1 MHAVIF
7 DIDGT
12 LLRSSATDDAL
23 YRESVASVL
32 GSVQFRRHLSD
43 YEHVSDSGILAQI
56 FEDNGLIADPSVI
69 DAVRDDFFRR
79 IDTYIRT
86 AGPFEELPHARKI
99 LRRLRKSGHHAVAIA
114 TGSWQR
120 SAQTKLCAAGF
131 DLDGIPLA
139 SSDDA
144 IERTDIM
151 RHALA
156 RLGREFHAVTYYG
169 DGLWDEAACDRLGW
183 EFRAVGPELG
193 GIESFEHEF
202 LD

>member
-12 LLRSSATDDAL
+12 LLRSSAMDDAL
-23 YRESVASVL
+23 YREAVANVL
-32 GSVQFRRHLSD
+32 GAVQFRRHLSD

-56 FEDNGLIADPSVI
+56 FEDNGLIADSSIV
-69 DAVRDDFFRR
+69 DAVRNDFFQR

-86 AGPFEELPHARKI
+86 AGPFEELPHARNI
-99 LRRLRKSGHHAVAIA
+99 LRRLRESGRHAVAIA
-114 TGSWQR
+114 TGGWQR
-120 SAQTKLCAAGF
+120 SAETKLRAAEF

-151 RHALA
+151 RHALTS
-156 RLGREFHAVTYYG
+156 LGQGIRTVTYYG

-202 LD
+202 VD

>member
-12 LLRSSATDDAL
+12 LLQSSATDDAL
-23 YRESVASVL
+23 YRESIARVL
-32 GSVQFRRHLSD
+32 GPVRFRRHLSD

-56 FEDNGLIADPSVI
+56 FEDNGLIAVPSLI
-69 DAVRDDFFRR
+69 DAVRRDFFRR
-79 IDTYIRT
+79 IDAHIRT
-86 AGPFEELPHARKI
+86 AGPFVELPHARQI
-99 LRRLRKSGHHAVAIA
+99 LYRLRESSHHAAAIA
-114 TGSWQR
+114 TGGWQR
-120 SAQTKLCAAGF
+120 SAETKLCAAGF

-144 IERTDIM
+144 IARTDIM
-151 RHALA
+151 RQALTS
-156 RLGREFHAVTYYG
+156 LGPGFHTVTYYG
-169 DGLWDEAACDRLGW
+169 DGLWDEAVCDRLGW

-202 LD
+202 AY

>member
-32 GSVQFRRHLSD
+32 GPVQFRRHLSD

-56 FEDNGLIADPSVI
+56 FEDNGLDADPSVI
-69 DAVRDDFFRR
+69 DAVRNDFFNR

-86 AGPFEELPHARKI
+86 AGPFEELPHARTI
-99 LRRLRKSGHHAVAIA
+99 LRRLRESGHHAVAIA
-114 TGSWQR
+114 TGGWQR
-120 SAQTKLCAAGF
+120 SAETKLCAAGF
-131 DLDGIPLA
+131 CLDGIPLA

-144 IERTDIM
+144 VERTEIM
-151 RHALA
+151 RHALTK
-156 RLGREFHAVTYYG
+156 LGQEFHEVTYYG

-193 GIESFEHEF
+193 GIESFENEF
-202 LD
+202 PD